1 MCWDTGAL
9 PSEVCGPAGPPPG
22 VPGPAP
28 PRGPGSRRGKRKAA
42 EAESLSLL
50 STANKAKGTRRTEP
64 KQQSR
69 PARAHRGAASRRP
82 ASGPFIRSRRAD
94 RYRLPGVP
102 GAPRHVTAGQPIAP
116 GRGEAFPARANT
128 SPRADQSRPPLPA
141 HASPLLEQSRGFSE
155 LWSHG
160 EASQRGRTG
169 RGGGV
174 SPRGAPGPQSCAHGR
189 RGEHPGDDFVVTGEL
204 EQEGKFTDG
213 EAAGSPARVSP
224 CVRRLP

>member
-69 PARAHRGAASRRP
+69 PARAHRGAASRRL
-82 ASGPFIRSRRAD
+82 ASEPFIRSRRA
-94 RYRLPGVP
+94 RPLPPSGRSRRAPTRHCGPANRARPRRGVP
-102 GAPRHVTAGQPIAP
+102 GARQHVTAGRPIAP
-116 GRGEAFPARANT
+116 SAARARLASSRTVARLLGAVESRQGASARAHWARRGRFPARRTWA
-128 SPRADQSRPPLPA
+128 
-141 HASPLLEQSRGFSE
+141 SE
-155 LWSHG
+155 LC
-160 EASQRGRTG
+160 ARTAGRA
-169 RGGGV
+169 
-174 SPRGAPGPQSCAHGR
+174 PRR
-189 RGEHPGDDFVVTGEL
+189 
-204 EQEGKFTDG
+204 
-213 EAAGSPARVSP
+213 
-224 CVRRLP
+224 